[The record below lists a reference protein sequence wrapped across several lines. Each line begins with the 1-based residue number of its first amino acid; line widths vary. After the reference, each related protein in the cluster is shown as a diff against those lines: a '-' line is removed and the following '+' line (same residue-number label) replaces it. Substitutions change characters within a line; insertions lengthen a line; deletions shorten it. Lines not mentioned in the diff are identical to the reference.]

1 MKFYIG
7 SDHAGFAV
15 KGLVVEMLKARGYE
29 VVDLGPDSADRV
41 DYPDYA
47 EKVARAVVEDE
58 GSYGI
63 LICGTGIGMSI
74 AANKIDGIRAAHC
87 HDYYTAQ
94 MARAHNDAN
103 ILCFGERVSG
113 PGVIESMIDA
123 FTQTSFEG
131 GRHSGRV
138 EKIMK
143 LQEQKSL

>member
-1 MKFYIG
+1 MKYYVA

-15 KGLVVEMLKARGYE
+15 KGLVIELLEARGHD
-29 VVDLGPDSADRV
+29 VVDMGPDSADRV

-47 EKVARAVVEDE
+47 EKVARAVARERE
-58 GSYGI
+58 SHGI

-123 FTQTSFEG
+123 FVSTPFEG
-131 GRHSGRV
+131 GRHEGRV
-138 EKIMK
+138 AKIMALEK
-143 LQEQKSL
+143 

>member
-1 MKFYIG
+1 MKYYIG

-15 KGLVVEMLKARGYE
+15 KGLVALMLIERGHE
-29 VVDLGPDSADRV
+29 VVDLGTDSAERV

-47 EKVARAVVEDE
+47 EKVARAVVSDS
-58 GSYGI
+58 GSHGV
-63 LICGTGIGMSI
+63 LICGTGIGMSV

-123 FTQTSFEG
+123 FTTTSFEG
-131 GRHSGRV
+131 GRHAGRV
-138 EKIMK
+138 EKIMALEK
-143 LQEQKSL
+143 NH

>member
-1 MKFYIG
+1 MKYYVA

-15 KGLVVEMLKARGYE
+15 KGLVIELLEARGHD
-29 VVDLGPDSADRV
+29 VVDMGPDSADRV
-41 DYPDYA
+41 DYPDFA
-47 EKVARAVVEDE
+47 EKVARAVARERE
-58 GSYGI
+58 SHGI

-123 FTQTSFEG
+123 FVSTPFEG
-131 GRHSGRV
+131 GRHEGRV
-138 EKIMK
+138 AKIMA
-143 LQEQKSL
+143 LEE

>member
-1 MKFYIG
+1 MKFYVG

-15 KGLVVEMLKARGYE
+15 KGQVIEMLKTKGHD
-29 VVDLGPDSADRV
+29 VVDLGPENGNRV

-47 EKVARAVVEDE
+47 EKVSHAVISDE

-87 HDYYTAQ
+87 NDYYTAQ

-113 PGVIESMIDA
+113 PGVIESMIEA
-123 FTQTSFEG
+123 FTTTEFEG
-131 GRHSGRV
+131 GRHVGRV
-138 EKIMK
+138 EKIMA
-143 LQEQKSL
+143 LQKSH

>member
-1 MKFYIG
+1 MKYYIG

-15 KGLVVEMLKARGYE
+15 KGLVVEMLKERGHE
-29 VVDLGPDSADRV
+29 VVDLGPESDARV

-47 EKVARAVVEDE
+47 EKVARAVVEDA
-58 GSYGI
+58 GTHGI

-74 AANKIDGIRAAHC
+74 AANKVDGIRAAHC

-123 FTQTSFEG
+123 FTATEFEG
-131 GRHSGRV
+131 GRHAGRV
-138 EKIMK
+138 EKIMA
-143 LQEQKSL
+143 LQKSH

>member
-15 KGLVVEMLKARGYE
+15 KGPVIEMLKSRGHD
-29 VVDLGPDSADRV
+29 VVDMGPQSADRV

-47 EKVARAVVEDE
+47 EKVSRAVVADE
-58 GSYGI
+58 GAFGI

-113 PGVIESMIDA
+113 PGVIESMIEA
-123 FTQTSFEG
+123 FCSTEFEG
-131 GRHSGRV
+131 GRHTGRV
-138 EKIMK
+138 EKIMA
-143 LQEQKSL
+143 LQKSH

>member
-15 KGLVVEMLKARGYE
+15 KGLVVEMLKERGYE

-123 FTQTSFEG
+123 FTKTPFEG

-138 EKIMK
+138 EKIMA
-143 LQEQKSL
+143 LQNQKSS